1 MLKGFIPILARIPLK
16 VSRSTIFENNLINS
30 SPSLSNFLSTTY
42 QSVSQYHSSSKL
54 GAGFADFFDPPDT
67 SGKPGAVIF
76 TGRGWTVPDLRR
88 KSFDDLHKLWYVLYK
103 ERNVLLTSRLTA
115 KRFSRPIS
123 SKDEN
128 RYISVKRS
136 MAAIKCVLGERK
148 KIDDLLKSQ
157 QEKGVDNKDDS
168 VTTPLP

>member
-1 MLKGFIPILARIPLK
+1 MKGVIPILVRIPLK
-16 VSRSTIFENNLINS
+16 VVRSTTFENKYINS
-30 SPSLSNFLSTTY
+30 SPLLSTIPSTIY
-42 QSVSQYHSSSKL
+42 QQVTQYHSSSKL

-67 SGKPGAVIF
+67 SGKPGAVVF

-115 KRFSRPIS
+115 KRFNRPIAA
-123 SKDEN
+123 KDEN

-136 MAAIKCVLGERK
+136 MAGIKCVLGERK
-148 KIDDLLKSQ
+148 KIDDMLKSQ
-157 QEKGVDNKDDS
+157 QEKTVDSKDDS
-168 VTTPLP
+168 VNTPLP